1 MDLKN
6 IKLADWVF
14 VIVETIIIAFGLF
27 TIIGSQLDKSEAKR
41 RKFEEYKN
49 YFESNGVKKE
59 VENLI
64 ELNVEKKLPVLLKGK
79 KCVNKHIIIERYIQ
93 LEILFLLPS
102 PNKYSLYRRL

>member
-41 RKFEEYKN
+41 RKFEEATDITQQM
-49 YFESNGVKKE
+49 YFQELQLIASIEMIFGALILVLASMFVFIYFKIIKK
-59 VENLI
+59 
-64 ELNVEKKLPVLLKGK
+64 
-79 KCVNKHIIIERYIQ
+79 
-93 LEILFLLPS
+93 
-102 PNKYSLYRRL
+102 

>member
-41 RKFEEYKN
+41 RKFEEATDITQQM
-49 YFESNGVKKE
+49 YFQELQLIASIEMIFGALILVLAS
-59 VENLI
+59 VLVFVYFNLI
-64 ELNVEKKLPVLLKGK
+64 KK
-79 KCVNKHIIIERYIQ
+79 
-93 LEILFLLPS
+93 
-102 PNKYSLYRRL
+102 

>member
-41 RKFEEYKN
+41 RKFEEATDITQQM
-49 YFESNGVKKE
+49 YFQELQLLASIEMIFGALILVLASIFVFIYFKIIKK
-59 VENLI
+59 
-64 ELNVEKKLPVLLKGK
+64 
-79 KCVNKHIIIERYIQ
+79 
-93 LEILFLLPS
+93 
-102 PNKYSLYRRL
+102 

>member
-41 RKFEEYKN
+41 RKFEEPTDITQQM
-49 YFESNGVKKE
+49 YFQELQLIASIEMIFGALILVLASMFVFIYFKIIKK
-59 VENLI
+59 
-64 ELNVEKKLPVLLKGK
+64 
-79 KCVNKHIIIERYIQ
+79 
-93 LEILFLLPS
+93 
-102 PNKYSLYRRL
+102 

>member
-41 RKFEEYKN
+41 RKFEEATDITQQM
-49 YFESNGVKKE
+49 YFQELQLIASIEMIFGALIFVLASMFVFIYFKIIKK
-59 VENLI
+59 
-64 ELNVEKKLPVLLKGK
+64 
-79 KCVNKHIIIERYIQ
+79 
-93 LEILFLLPS
+93 
-102 PNKYSLYRRL
+102 